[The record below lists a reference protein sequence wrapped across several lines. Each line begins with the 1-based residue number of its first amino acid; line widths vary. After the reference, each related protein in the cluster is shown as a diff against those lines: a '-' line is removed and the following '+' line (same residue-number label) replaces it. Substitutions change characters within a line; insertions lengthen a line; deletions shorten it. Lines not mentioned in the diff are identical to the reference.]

1 MSGPISRRAA
11 IRIGKDVVFRELDGE
26 MVLLNLATGVYF
38 GLDPVGTRIWTLI
51 EAQRSSDEIVEMLTA
66 EYEVDADTL
75 DADLTRF
82 LLTLRDNELVDVDD
96 GSAR

>member
-1 MSGPISRRAA
+1 MPGPISRHAA
-11 IRIGKDVVFRELDGE
+11 IRIRKDVVFCELEGE

-51 EAQRSSDEIVEMLTA
+51 EAHRSSDEIVETLTA

-75 DADLTRF
+75 GADLAHF
-82 LLTLRDNELVDVDD
+82 LKSLRDNELVDVDD

>member
-1 MSGPISRRAA
+1 MPGPISRHAA
-11 IRIGKDVVFRELDGE
+11 IRIGKDVVFRELEGE

-51 EAQRSSDEIVEMLTA
+51 DARRSSDEIVETLTA

-75 DADLTRF
+75 GADLARF
-82 LLTLRDNELVDVDD
+82 LLALRDNELVDVDD
-96 GSAR
+96 RSGH

>member
-1 MSGPISRRAA
+1 MPGAVPRDTSVR
-11 IRIGKDVVFRELDGE
+11 IRKDVVFRELEGE

-38 GLDPVGTRIWTLI
+38 GLDPVGTRIWSLI
-51 EAQRSSDEIVEMLTA
+51 EARRSADEIVNTLTA

-75 DADLTRF
+75 VADLARF
-82 LLTLRDNELVDVDD
+82 LDTLRDNALVDVAD